1 MPTTRT
7 ERTAM
12 NTNDKTTA
20 AEDADWID
28 VGTDDSTS
36 TMLDDDWDFWSKDS
50 IGRWHYAKA

>member
-1 MPTTRT
+1 
-7 ERTAM
+7 M
-12 NTNDKTTA
+12 NTNDTTTTT

-36 TMLDDDWDFWSKDS
+36 TLVDDQWDVWGKDS

>member
-1 MPTTRT
+1 
-7 ERTAM
+7 M

-36 TMLDDDWDFWSKDS
+36 TLVDDCWDFWGKDT